1 MGSAAQLADCVHK
14 LQRWRGQHGLGSR
27 GGAHGDAR
35 LHAHTR
41 TLRLCWPAS
50 NTQRPPP
57 ACASQ
62 QSNAAAACCCARI
75 PRTAPAVAAGA
86 LAARPAAVGGWM
98 VGQDGGEKAAAAAAS
113 CSGGGGSG
121 SGKGSVRG
129 SRALQEHWRACPHL
143 LLLHLL
149 PFCLIQLLLSH
160 RHVLID
166 LASWRCQQGSR
177 RFAARL
183 RRGWRR
189 VPAASSGRCRGGRAR
204 GLEKPAGKRL
214 GLL

>member
-1 MGSAAQLADCVHK
+1 MSSYMAGGQALHIHYVAYGCGCCLGSAAQLADCVHK

-75 PRTAPAVAAGA
+75 PRTAPASRLERWR
-86 LAARPAAVGGWM
+86 LARLQWVDGWLGRM
-98 VGQDGGEKAAAAAAS
+98 GERRLRRQQQAAAAAA
-113 CSGGGGSG
+113 
-121 SGKGSVRG
+121 
-129 SRALQEHWRACPHL
+129 AAE
-143 LLLHLL
+143 
-149 PFCLIQLLLSH
+149 
-160 RHVLID
+160 
-166 LASWRCQQGSR
+166 
-177 RFAARL
+177 AARAAYAAAGL
-183 RRGWRR
+183 CRSIGGP
-189 VPAASSGRCRGGRAR
+189 VPTCSSSISSHSASSSCCSAIGMC
-204 GLEKPAGKRL
+204 
-214 GLL
+214 